1 MASGCATARPSRISD
16 EQSMPP
22 RAMHYQCGEEL
33 EIAFFGAPDLNTT
46 QLIRRDGSISLRLI
60 GDVKAA
66 GQTPEQL
73 AQTLRA
79 AYAQQL
85 QIKDIAIVL
94 RNAAPVLVGGEVI
107 HPGRVPLTRPM
118 TVLDAIMEAGGFDLE
133 DAELREVMLIRTTD
147 NRQQRLVFDVRSTLY
162 EQHLSTPFYLEP
174 FDLIHVPRR
183 WDR

>member
-1 MASGCATARPSRISD
+1 
-16 EQSMPP
+16 MPP